1 MLPEAFE
8 HFNNFIAYV
17 LEEMACKGTRK
28 GKPCAWMAH
37 TFLVLYIDHPLNER
51 GLEGSGFTGKLLSIQ
66 VVTLAAKFAAGFQC
80 LD

>member
-28 GKPCAWMAH
+28 GG
-37 TFLVLYIDHPLNER
+37 R
-51 GLEGSGFTGKLLSIQ
+51 GLWFYWQAIEHSGSDACCQIRCRFSVFGLGGFWQTFEDLSKKG
-66 VVTLAAKFAAGFQC
+66 L
-80 LD
+80 